1 MNSNIRKYIY
11 TGMLKIHNLKP
22 STHQCYY
29 REAIITV
36 QRNKYMYKY
45 DKSNAGSISGILTN
59 WKIF

>member
-1 MNSNIRKYIY
+1 MY
-11 TGMLKIHNLKP
+11 TSMLKIYNLKP
-22 STHQCYY
+22 STHQYY
-29 REAIITV
+29 HREAIITV